1 MTKQELHAQYG
12 PKLVCP
18 LPGPKARAAVEADH
32 RLISPSY
39 TRSYPLVAKRGRG
52 VRIEDADG
60 NEFLD
65 FAAGIAVVSTGH
77 CHPEV
82 VAAIQKQAAELIHIS
97 GTDFY
102 NELLT
107 DLAERL
113 SAVAPMPGPHRFFY
127 GNSGA
132 EAIECALKLA
142 RYHTGRQQ
150 IISFFGAFHGRTMG
164 ALSLTGSKP
173 QQKRRFSP
181 LVPGVTHVRYPYVY
195 RGCTAARRKRK
206 PSAWAARATSRR
218 NSSRPSCRRKR
229 WPRSSSSL
237 SRARADLCRRPT
249 NFLRELR
256 AICDRHGILL
266 VADEVQCGCGRTGK
280 WWAIE
285 HSGVEPDI
293 VCMAKGIA
301 SGMPLGVCMTR
312 AEIMDWAPGSHAST
326 FGGNPVSIAAAL
338 ATMDIIEREAIA
350 NAARVGEFMLER
362 VRGWKHSHRSVG
374 DVRGRGLMIGIE
386 IVKDKATREP
396 AAELRNRIETLAF
409 ERGLMILGC
418 GETSLRLSPA
428 AHRQQG
434 GSYGGAR
441 HSGRGADG
449 GGEGIRTER
458 GCGRRRPEL
467 RTVSA
472 WIAGKMEPAQRVC
485 RVAAASAAQSVDCVQ
500 SVD

>member
-1 MTKQELHAQYG
+1 MNKQELHAQYG
-12 PKLVCP
+12 PKLVGP

-52 VRIEDADG
+52 ARIEDSDG

-107 DLAERL
+107 DLATRL

-132 EAIECALKLA
+132 EAIECALKIA

-173 QQKRRFSP
+173 QQKRRFAP

-195 RGCTAARRKRK
+195 RGCKGDVNEQEAFSLDCARYIEEKLFKTTVAPEEVAAIFVEAIQGEGGFV
-206 PSAWAARATSRR
+206 PAPA
-218 NSSRPSCRRKR
+218 
-229 WPRSSSSL
+229 
-237 SRARADLCRRPT
+237 

-266 VADEVQCGCGRTGK
+266 VADEVQSGCGRTGK

-285 HSGVEPDI
+285 DSGVHPDI
-293 VCMAKGIA
+293 LCMAKGIA

-338 ATMDIIEREAIA
+338 ATMDILERGAIA
-350 NAARVGEFMLER
+350 NAASVGEFMLER
-362 VRGWKHSHRSVG
+362 LRGWKHSHPSVG

-396 AAELRNRIETLAF
+396 AVELRNRIEMLAF
-409 ERGLMILGC
+409 ERGLIMLGC
-418 GETSLRLSPA
+418 GETSLRLSPPLVVSKEEATVALDILEEVLTA
-428 AHRQQG
+428 AEKE
-434 GSYGGAR
+434 YEL
-441 HSGRGADG
+441 SG
-449 GGEGIRTER
+449 
-458 GCGRRRPEL
+458 
-467 RTVSA
+467 
-472 WIAGKMEPAQRVC
+472 
-485 RVAAASAAQSVDCVQ
+485 VAAVTA
-500 SVD
+500 

>member
-1 MTKQELHAQYG
+1 MTRQEMHAQFG
-12 PKLVCP
+12 PRLIGP
-18 LPGPKARAAVEADH
+18 LPGPKARAAVDADH

-52 VRIEDADG
+52 IRVEDVDG

-65 FAAGIAVVSTGH
+65 FAAGIAVTSTGH

-102 NELLT
+102 NEPLT
-107 DLAERL
+107 DLAEKL
-113 SAVAPMPGPHRFFY
+113 SSIAPMPGPHRFFY

-132 EAIECALKLA
+132 EAIECALKIA
-142 RYHTGRQQ
+142 RYHTGRQNV
-150 IISFFGAFHGRTMG
+150 ISFLGAFHGRTMG

-173 QQKRRFSP
+173 QQKRRFAP
-181 LVPGVTHVRYPYVY
+181 LVPGVTHVRYPYAY
-195 RGCTAARRKRK
+195 RGCAGSLQEQDAFSLGCARYIAEKLFKTVLPPEEVAAIFVE
-206 PSAWAARATSRR
+206 PIQGEGGYVVA
-218 NSSRPSCRRKR
+218 P
-229 WPRSSSSL
+229 
-237 SRARADLCRRPT
+237 D

-266 VADEVQCGCGRTGK
+266 VSDEVQSGAGRTGK

-301 SGMPLGVCMTR
+301 SGMPLGICMTR
-312 AEIMDWAPGSHAST
+312 AEIMDWVPGSHAST

-338 ATMDIIEREAIA
+338 ATIDILQREGIA
-350 NAARVGEFMLER
+350 NAARVGKRMLDR
-362 VRGWKHSHRSVG
+362 LHGWKQTHPLVG

-386 IVKDKATREP
+386 LVKDKATREP
-396 AAELRNRIETLAF
+396 APELRNRVETLAF

-418 GETSLRLSPA
+418 GETSLRLCPPLIVREEEATVALDILEDALTQVEKEFVHAGELA
-428 AHRQQG
+428 ATT
-434 GSYGGAR
+434 A
-441 HSGRGADG
+441 
-449 GGEGIRTER
+449 
-458 GCGRRRPEL
+458 
-467 RTVSA
+467 
-472 WIAGKMEPAQRVC
+472 
-485 RVAAASAAQSVDCVQ
+485 
-500 SVD
+500 

>member
-1 MTKQELHAQYG
+1 MNKQELHAQYG

-52 VRIEDADG
+52 LRIEDPDG

-107 DLAERL
+107 DLATRL
-113 SAVAPMPGPHRFFY
+113 SAVAPMRGPHRLFY

-132 EAIECALKLA
+132 EAIECALKIA

-173 QQKRRFSP
+173 QQKRRFAP

-195 RGCTAARRKRK
+195 RGCIGSAQEEEAFSLDCARYIEEKLFKTTVPPEEVAAIFIE
-206 PSAWAARATSRR
+206 PIQGEGGFVPA
-218 NSSRPSCRRKR
+218 
-229 WPRSSSSL
+229 
-237 SRARADLCRRPT
+237 PT

-266 VADEVQCGCGRTGK
+266 VADEVQSGCGRTGQ
-280 WWAIE
+280 WWAIQN
-285 HSGVEPDI
+285 SGVEPDI
-293 VCMAKGIA
+293 VCIAKGIA

-338 ATMDIIEREAIA
+338 ATMDILEREAIA
-350 NAARVGEFMLER
+350 NAASVGEFILER
-362 VRGWKHSHRSVG
+362 VRGWKHSHASVG

-396 AAELRNRIETLAF
+396 AAELRNRVEMLAF
-409 ERGLMILGC
+409 ERGLIVLGC
-418 GETSLRLSPA
+418 GETSLRLSPPLIVSKEEA
-428 AHRQQG
+428 TVALDILEE
-434 GSYGGAR
+434 AL
-441 HSGRGADG
+441 
-449 GGEGIRTER
+449 TEA
-458 GCGRRRPEL
+458 E
-467 RTVSA
+467 
-472 WIAGKMEPAQRVC
+472 KEHE
-485 RVAAASAAQSVDCVQ
+485 ASAVAVVT
-500 SVD
+500 V

>member
-1 MTKQELHAQYG
+1 MTKQEMHAQFG

-18 LPGPKARAAVEADH
+18 LPGPKAQAAVEADE

-52 VRIEDADG
+52 IRVEDADG

-97 GTDFY
+97 STDFY
-102 NELLT
+102 DEHIT
-107 DLAERL
+107 DLAARL
-113 SAVAPMPGPHRFFY
+113 SAIAPMPGPHKFFY

-132 EAIECALKLA
+132 EAVECALKLA

-150 IISFFGAFHGRTMG
+150 VISFLGAFHGRTMG

-181 LVPGVTHVRYPYVY
+181 LVPGVTHIRYPYAY
-195 RGCTAARRKRK
+195 RGCSGGAQEEEAFALGCARYIEEKLFKTILAPEEVAAIFIE
-206 PSAWAARATSRR
+206 PIQGEGGYVVA
-218 NSSRPSCRRKR
+218 P
-229 WPRSSSSL
+229 
-237 SRARADLCRRPT
+237 D

-256 AICDRHGILL
+256 EICTRHGILL
-266 VADEVQCGCGRTGK
+266 VVDEVQSGAGRTGK
-280 WWAIE
+280 WWAID

-301 SGMPLGVCMTR
+301 SGMPLGVCMSR
-312 AEIMDWAPGSHAST
+312 AEIMDWVPGSHAST

-338 ATMDIIEREAIA
+338 ATLDIIEREAMG
-350 NAARVGEFMLER
+350 NAARVGDLMLER
-362 VRGWKHSHRSVG
+362 LRGWKQTHPLVG

-386 IVKDKATREP
+386 LVEDKTTRKP
-396 AAELRNRIETLAF
+396 ANAVRNRVETLAF
-409 ERGLMILGC
+409 ERGLMVLGC
-418 GETSLRLSPA
+418 GETSIRLCPPLIVSEQEA
-428 AHRQQG
+428 
-434 GSYGGAR
+434 
-441 HSGRGADG
+441 
-449 GGEGIRTER
+449 
-458 GCGRRRPEL
+458 
-467 RTVSA
+467 TVA
-472 WIAGKMEPAQRVC
+472 LDILEEALTLAEKEYEQ
-485 RVAAASAAQSVDCVQ
+485 ASALAGATA
-500 SVD
+500 